1 MDAVGLESRPWLRS
15 YEPGVPAT
23 IEFPNFP
30 IFGFLREAVARFPN
44 TDALLLAEHR
54 FDRRVTYTQFDD
66 LSDRFAAGLIR
77 RGLRKGDRV
86 AVILPN
92 LPQYVIAAYGIWKA
106 GGVVV
111 QVNPLYRGTDLA
123 FLLKDSGARFAV
135 ALSRLYGQV
144 AEVRSHTGLEGDI
157 VTNIHDLFP
166 TKWRLLYGLAKAK
179 KAGDVRP
186 RGAHIIPYRAM
197 LAERRGTQLP
207 EVSPDDL
214 AVLQYTGGTTG
225 VMKAAMLTH
234 RNLISNLSQAR
245 VWLTD
250 LKMGEERILSVV
262 PFFHVYGMTACMNLA
277 VAIAAV
283 NIMVLMPGFVARSV
297 AEAAA
302 KYRPTIFPG
311 APPIYLAINQL
322 KDVEQ
327 YDLKSIR
334 ACISGSSSL
343 PVEVQR
349 RFEELTGARLVEGF
363 GLSEASPLTHCNPI
377 HGTRKVGSIG
387 VPVPNT
393 EARIVDAEIGT
404 RDLGVNDVGELVVQ
418 GPQVMRGYWNN
429 PEETAKVLRGGWLLT
444 GDIARMD
451 EDGFFFIEDRK
462 KDMVNIGGLK
472 VFPREVEEVLFKHP
486 KVREAA
492 VVGVSSRVRGE
503 MLVAHVVPKNGGDPR
518 ALKRELREYCA
529 AHLAPYKV
537 PRRFEIVS
545 EIPKTLGVPKA
556 LRRLIREQEQARSE
570 VEGDEENQPQG

>member
-15 YEPGVPAT
+15 YEAGVPAT
-23 IEFPNFP
+23 IDIPNFP
-30 IFGFLREAVARFPN
+30 IFGFLREAVARFPTN
-44 TDALLLAEHR
+44 EALLLAEHR
-54 FDRRVTYTQFDD
+54 FDRRFTYAEFDD
-66 LSDRFAAGLIR
+66 LSNRFAGALIR

-92 LPQYVIAAYGIWKA
+92 LPQYAITAYGIWKA

-111 QVNPLYRGTDLA
+111 QVNPLYRGDDLA
-123 FLLKDSGARFAV
+123 FILKDSGARFAV
-135 ALSRLYGQV
+135 ALSRLYSQL
-144 AEVRSHTGLEGDI
+144 AEVRSRTVLEGEI

-179 KAGDVRP
+179 KAGDVLP
-186 RGAHIIPYRAM
+186 RGTHIIPYRTM
-197 LAERRGTQLP
+197 LAERRATRFP

-225 VMKAAMLTH
+225 IMKAAMLSH
-234 RNLISNLSQAR
+234 RNLVSNLSQAR

-250 LKMGEERILSVV
+250 LKMGQERILSVV
-262 PFFHVYGMTACMNLA
+262 PFFHVYGMTACLNLA

-349 RFEELTGARLVEGF
+349 RFEELTGARLVEGY
-363 GLSEASPLTHCNPI
+363 GLSETSPLTHCNPI

-393 EARIVDAEIGT
+393 ETRIVDAETGT
-404 RDLGVNDVGELVVQ
+404 RDLGVHEVGELVVR
-418 GPQVMRGYWNN
+418 GPQVMMGYWNN
-429 PEETAKVLRGGWLLT
+429 PDETAKTLRDGWLFT
-444 GDIARMD
+444 GDITRMD
-451 EDGFFFIEDRK
+451 DDGFFFIEDRK

-472 VFPREVEEVLFKHP
+472 VFPREVEELLFKHP

-503 MLVAHVVPKNGGDPR
+503 MLVAHVVPQNGGDPR

-556 LRRLIREQEQARSE
+556 LRRVIREQEQARGE
-570 VEGDEENQPQG
+570 VEGEEEG

>member
-1 MDAVGLESRPWLRS
+1 MDAVGLQSRPWLRS

-54 FDRRVTYTQFDD
+54 FDRRFTYTQFDD

-179 KAGDVRP
+179 KAGDVLP

-404 RDLGVNDVGELVVQ
+404 RDLGVNDVGELVVH

-492 VVGVSSRVRGE
+492 VVGVTSRVRGE

-556 LRRLIREQEQARSE
+556 LRRVIREQEQARSE
-570 VEGDEENQPQG
+570 VEGDEESQPQG

>member
-15 YEPGVPAT
+15 YEAGVPAT

-30 IFGFLREAVARFPN
+30 IFGFLREAVSRFPN
-44 TDALLLAEHR
+44 KDALLLAEHR
-54 FDRRVTYTQFDD
+54 FDRRFTYAQLDD
-66 LSDRFAAGLIR
+66 LSDRFAGSLIR
-77 RGLRKGDRV
+77 RGLRKDDRV
-86 AVILPN
+86 AIVLGNI
-92 LPQYVIAAYGIWKA
+92 PQYVIAAYGIWKA

-111 QVNPLYRGTDLA
+111 QVNPLYRGDDLA
-123 FLLKDSGARFAV
+123 FILKDSGARFAV
-135 ALSRLYGQV
+135 PLSRLYGQL
-144 AEVRSHTGLEGDI
+144 AEVRARTLLEGDI

-166 TKWRLLYGLAKAK
+166 TKWRILYGLAKAR
-179 KAGDVRP
+179 KAGDVPP
-186 RGAHIIPYRAM
+186 RGSHVIPFRSM
-197 LAERRGTQLP
+197 LRGPRPTRFP
-207 EVSPDDL
+207 EVSANDV

-225 VMKAAMLTH
+225 IMKAAMLSH
-234 RNLISNLSQAR
+234 RNLVANLSQAR

-250 LKMGEERILSVV
+250 LQMGQERILSVV

-283 NIMVLMPGFVARSV
+283 NIMVLMPGFVARTT
-297 AEAAA
+297 AEMAA

-393 EARIVDAEIGT
+393 DVRIVDAETGL
-404 RDLGVNDVGELVVQ
+404 RDLGIDEVGELVVR
-418 GPQVMRGYWNN
+418 GPQVMMGYWNN
-429 PEETAKVLRGGWLLT
+429 PEETTKTLRGGWLFT
-444 GDIARMD
+444 GDITRMD
-451 EDGFFFIEDRK
+451 ADGFFFIEDRK

-556 LRRLIREQEQARSE
+556 LRRVIREQEQARGDA
-570 VEGDEENQPQG
+570 EGEEEA

>member
-1 MDAVGLESRPWLRS
+1 M
-15 YEPGVPAT
+15 
-23 IEFPNFP
+23 
-30 IFGFLREAVARFPN
+30 
-44 TDALLLAEHR
+44 
-54 FDRRVTYTQFDD
+54 
-66 LSDRFAAGLIR
+66 
-77 RGLRKGDRV
+77 
-86 AVILPN
+86 
-92 LPQYVIAAYGIWKA
+92 
-106 GGVVV
+106 
-111 QVNPLYRGTDLA
+111 
-123 FLLKDSGARFAV
+123 
-135 ALSRLYGQV
+135 
-144 AEVRSHTGLEGDI
+144 
-157 VTNIHDLFP
+157 
-166 TKWRLLYGLAKAK
+166 
-179 KAGDVRP
+179 
-186 RGAHIIPYRAM
+186 
-197 LAERRGTQLP
+197 
-207 EVSPDDL
+207 

-225 VMKAAMLTH
+225 VMKAATLSH
-234 RNLISNLSQAR
+234 RNLVANLSQAR

-283 NIMVLMPGFVARSV
+283 NVMVLMPGFVARSV

-393 EARIVDAEIGT
+393 EVRIVDAESGA
-404 RDLGVNDVGELVVQ
+404 RDLGVNEVGELVVR
-418 GPQVMRGYWNN
+418 GPQVMMGYWNN
-429 PEETAKVLRGGWLLT
+429 PDETANALRGGWLFT

-451 EDGFFFIEDRK
+451 ADGFFFIEDRK

-472 VFPREVEEVLFKHP
+472 VFPREVEEVLFRHP

-503 MLVAHVVPKNGGDPR
+503 MLVAHVVPKDGGDPR

-537 PRRFEIVS
+537 PRRFEIVT

-556 LRRLIREQEQARSE
+556 LRRVIREQ
-570 VEGDEENQPQG
+570 

>member
-15 YEPGVPAT
+15 YEAGVPAT
-23 IEFPNFP
+23 IDIPSFP
-30 IFGFLREAVARFPN
+30 IFGFLREAVARFPTN
-44 TDALLLAEHR
+44 EALLLAEHR
-54 FDRRVTYTQFDD
+54 FDRRFTYAEFED
-66 LSDRFAAGLIR
+66 LSDRFAGALIR

-92 LPQYVIAAYGIWKA
+92 LPQYAITAYGIWKA

-111 QVNPLYRGTDLA
+111 QVNPLYRGDDLA
-123 FLLKDSGARFAV
+123 FVLKDSGARFAV
-135 ALSRLYGQV
+135 ALSRLYGQL
-144 AEVRSHTGLEGDI
+144 AEVRSRTVLEGEI

-179 KAGDVRP
+179 KTGDVLP
-186 RGAHIIPYRAM
+186 RGTHIIPYRTM
-197 LAERRGTQLP
+197 LAERRATRFP
-207 EVSPDDL
+207 EVSPEDL

-225 VMKAAMLTH
+225 IMKAAMLSH
-234 RNLISNLSQAR
+234 RNLVSNLSQAR

-250 LKMGEERILSVV
+250 LKIGQERILSVV
-262 PFFHVYGMTACMNLA
+262 PFFHVYGMTACLNLA

-283 NIMVLMPGFVARSV
+283 NVMVLMPGFVARSV

-393 EARIVDAEIGT
+393 ETRIVDAETGT
-404 RDLGVNDVGELVVQ
+404 RDLGVNEVGELIVR
-418 GPQVMRGYWNN
+418 GPQVMMGYWNN
-429 PEETAKVLRGGWLLT
+429 PDETAKTLRDGWLFT

-451 EDGFFFIEDRK
+451 DDGFFFIEDRK

-503 MLVAHVVPKNGGDPR
+503 TLVAHVVPQNGGDPR

-537 PRRFEIVS
+537 PRRFEIVT

-556 LRRLIREQEQARSE
+556 LRRVIREQEQARGE
-570 VEGDEENQPQG
+570 VEGEEEG